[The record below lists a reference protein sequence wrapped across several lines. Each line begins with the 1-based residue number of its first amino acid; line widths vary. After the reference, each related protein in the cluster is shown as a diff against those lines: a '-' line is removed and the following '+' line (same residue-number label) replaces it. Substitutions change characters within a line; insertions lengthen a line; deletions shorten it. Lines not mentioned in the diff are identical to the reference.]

1 MTPRRMTTYE
11 ALSLIEEVWEIEP
24 DLISTGLIE
33 AFVGDTDVGTA
44 TMDLESWL
52 AGDHDDI
59 DLSSIS
65 ITPDVVEGTN
75 LSAVKITIKTE
86 DQP

>member
-11 ALSLIEEVWEIEP
+11 AISLISDIWDIEP
-24 DLISTGLIE
+24 DLIATGLIE
-33 AFVGDTDVGTA
+33 AYVGDTDVGTA
-44 TMDLESWL
+44 TVDLESWL

-59 DLSSIS
+59 DLDSIS

-86 DQP
+86 DPL